1 MNAAAPECKVSRM
14 KGAMPALILSFSRA
28 VPGAFKIR
36 VEPLGG
42 EKRRKVAA
50 AFGYRIAFPA
60 GAKNFRLPKN
70 RFAKRVSPLT
80 LSSEGG
86 NLWLAN
92 PFSFR
97 VENSAPALEPEK
109 LPARGGGAGIPPKR
123 VFKRAKKPLS
133 AERGT
138 SAENI
143 FYRTARNRRIRT
155 RPQPESGGHSEMRP
169 NHARKEPP
177 ARAIHCRRRMGRILR
192 NAEIRGGQISVFRGK
207 RACLPF
213 TDVPKDMLNPRRQK
227 NCRI

>member
-1 MNAAAPECKVSRM
+1 MPLQVRCRGFLLPAQDMFATARRGENRSKSYFILGIRRKKFPNSNPKAKSAPT
-14 KGAMPALILSFSRA
+14 LYFSRN
-28 VPGAFKIR
+28 F
-36 VEPLGG
+36 PL
-42 EKRRKVAA
+42 
-50 AFGYRIAFPA
+50 FPA
-60 GAKNFRLPKN
+60 IS
-70 RFAKRVSPLT
+70 RFQTHPSNIT
-80 LSSEGG
+80 
-86 NLWLAN
+86 
-92 PFSFR
+92 
-97 VENSAPALEPEK
+97 
-109 LPARGGGAGIPPKR
+109 PKR

-213 TDVPKDMLNPRRQK
+213 TDIPKDMLNPRRQK

>member
-1 MNAAAPECKVSRM
+1 
-14 KGAMPALILSFSRA
+14 MPALILSFSRA

-50 AFGYRIAFPA
+50 AFGYRISFPA

-97 VENSAPALEPEK
+97 VENGAPALEPEK
-109 LPARGGGAGIPPKR
+109 LSARGGGAGTLKSA
-123 VFKRAKKPLS
+123 FLS
-133 AERGT
+133 ASKNHFPPDGELPQKIFFTERRAIAGL
-138 SAENI
+138 EP
-143 FYRTARNRRIRT
+143 ARNRNRAGILKCARTMRERSLPRGPFIAGGGWDGYCGMLKFGADKFPYSEENAPACPSQTFRQTGRIR
-155 RPQPESGGHSEMRP
+155 
-169 NHARKEPP
+169 ADRKT
-177 ARAIHCRRRMGRILR
+177 AAFKL
-192 NAEIRGGQISVFRGK
+192 
-207 RACLPF
+207 
-213 TDVPKDMLNPRRQK
+213 
-227 NCRI
+227 